1 LSDRATF
8 SWATLLGLLLA
19 WSASSCSR
27 RLAGGSDDTSQPAP
41 NALSPAA
48 SGLPQVCRRI
58 AAMAARRMVGGGSG
72 GEGGLGGLLG

>member
-1 LSDRATF
+1 
-8 SWATLLGLLLA
+8 
-19 WSASSCSR
+19 
-27 RLAGGSDDTSQPAP
+27 
-41 NALSPAA
+41 LSPAA